1 MENIREIAVQT
12 DTQLAELY
20 WKAFKAQS
28 EISDYAEIIHRL
40 SGSEYEKGS
49 RYERIYIRP
58 IAEAIESGAEKSWE
72 EERFAQAVAK
82 YNKVVSELQKYR
94 SVINELEKIYQKY
107 LWNRAF
113 YVPAGHVHKSRDCST
128 CYASTEFTWLPK
140 YSGGSEEEIVNDAG
154 EEACTVC
161 YPSAPAEVLNRP
173 SVIVTADKIAKA
185 EAKAE
190 REIAKAQ
197 REAKRVA
204 SSPTRDGATLVINVG
219 ERKTRYD
226 NESRSFIKLESFR
239 FEELKTERTA
249 RIWYVDQLSNLEN
262 KSEEKVE
269 IIRES
274 CEVIVSA
281 LAEKHGVEPEVVRD
295 ELNKKVEARIKKSEK
310 ERKAWEE
317 REARSQVFGR
327 N

>member
-1 MENIREIAVQT
+1 MENIREIAVKT
-12 DTQLAELY
+12 DTELAELY
-20 WKAFKAQS
+20 WKAFKAKA
-28 EISDYAEIIHRL
+28 ELNDYAQVIHRI
-40 SGSEYEKGS
+40 SGSEYKKGY

-58 IAEAIESGAEKSWE
+58 IEEAIESGAEKEWE
-72 EERFAQAVAK
+72 QNSFEQAVAK
-82 YNKVVSELQKYR
+82 FNSAKAQLEKY
-94 SVINELEKIYQKY
+94 SIVIDELEKIYKKY

-113 YVPAGHVHKSRDCST
+113 YVPAGHVHKSRECST
-128 CYASTEFTWLPK
+128 CYDSTEFTWLPK

-190 REIAKAQ
+190 RESAKAQ
-197 REAKRVA
+197 REAKRIA
-204 SSPTRDGATLVINVG
+204 SAPTRDGAILAVNTG

-226 NESRSFIKLESFR
+226 RESGSFIKLESFR

-249 RIWYVDQLSNLEN
+249 KIWYVDQSSYLKN
-262 KSEEKVE
+262 KSDEQAE

-281 LAEKHGVEPEVVRD
+281 LAEKHGVDPEVVRN
-295 ELNKKVEARIKKSEK
+295 ELNKKVETRFKKEEKARK
-310 ERKAWEE
+310 EW
-317 REARSQVFGR
+317 EARQAHFFGQ

>member
-1 MENIREIAVQT
+1 MENIREIAVKT
-12 DTQLAELY
+12 DTELADLY
-20 WKAFKAQS
+20 WKAFKAKA
-28 EISDYAEIIHRL
+28 ELSDYAQVIHRI
-40 SGSEYEKGS
+40 SGSEYKKGY

-58 IAEAIESGAEKSWE
+58 IEEAIESGAEKEWE
-72 EERFAQAVAK
+72 QNSFEQAVAK
-82 YNKVVSELQKYR
+82 FNSAKAQLEKY
-94 SVINELEKIYQKY
+94 SIVIDELEKIYKKY

-128 CYASTEFTWLPK
+128 CYDSTEFTWLPK

-197 REAKRVA
+197 REAKRIA
-204 SSPTRDGATLVINVG
+204 SSPTRDGATLVINIG

-226 NESRSFIKLESFR
+226 SETRQFVKLESFR

-249 RIWYVDQLSNLEN
+249 KIWYVDQLSYLEN
-262 KSEEKVE
+262 KSDERAE

-274 CEVIVSA
+274 CEVIVEA
-281 LAEKHGVEPEVVRD
+281 LAEKHGVDPEVVRN

-317 REARSQVFGR
+317 RQARSQVF
-327 N
+327 

>member
-1 MENIREIAVQT
+1 MENIREIAVKT
-12 DTQLAELY
+12 DTELADLY
-20 WKAFKAQS
+20 WKAFKAKA
-28 EISDYAEIIHRL
+28 ELSDYAQVIHRI
-40 SGSEYEKGS
+40 SGSEYKKGY

-58 IAEAIESGAEKSWE
+58 IEEAIESGAEKEWE
-72 EERFAQAVAK
+72 QNSFEQAVAK
-82 YNKVVSELQKYR
+82 FNSAKAQLEKY
-94 SVINELEKIYQKY
+94 SIVIDELEKIYKKY

-197 REAKRVA
+197 REAKRIA
-204 SSPTRDGATLVINVG
+204 SSPTRDGATLVINIG

-226 NESRSFIKLESFR
+226 SETRQFVKLESFR

-249 RIWYVDQLSNLEN
+249 KIWYVDQLSYLEN
-262 KSEEKVE
+262 KSDERAE

-274 CEVIVSA
+274 CEVIVEA
-281 LAEKHGVEPEVVRD
+281 LAEKHGVDPEVVRN

-317 REARSQVFGR
+317 RQARSQVF
-327 N
+327 

>member
-20 WKAFKAQS
+20 WKAFKAKA
-28 EISDYAEIIHRL
+28 ELSDYAQVIHRIA
-40 SGSEYEKGS
+40 GSEWEGRRYS
-49 RYERIYIRP
+49 RVYITP
-58 IAEAIESGAEKSWE
+58 IEEAIKSGAENSWE
-72 EERFAQAVAK
+72 QNNFELNVAK
-82 YNKVVSELQKYR
+82 YNSIKAELEKHTI
-94 SVINELEKIYQKY
+94 VINELEKIYKKY

-128 CYASTEFTWLPK
+128 CYDSTEFTWLPK
-140 YSGGSEEEIVNDAG
+140 YSGGSEDEIVNDAG

-190 REIAKAQ
+190 RDIAKAQ
-197 REAKRVA
+197 REAKRIA
-204 SSPTRDGATLVINVG
+204 SSPTVDGAPLIISNG

-226 NESRSFIKLESFR
+226 RESGNFIKLESFQR
-239 FEELKTERTA
+239 EELKTERTA
-249 RIWYVDQLSNLEN
+249 KIWYVDQSSYLKN
-262 KSEEKVE
+262 KSDEQAE

-274 CEVIVSA
+274 CEMIVSA
-281 LAEKHGVEPEVVRD
+281 LAEKHGVEPEVVRN
-295 ELNKKVEARIKKSEK
+295 ELDKKVQTRFKKEEKARKEWEARQ
-310 ERKAWEE
+310 AHF
-317 REARSQVFGR
+317 FGQ

>member
-20 WKAFKAQS
+20 WKALKAKS
-28 EISDYAEIIHRL
+28 ALSDYAQVIHQQ
-40 SGSEYEKGS
+40 SGSEYKQG
-49 RYERIYIRP
+49 RRWERIYIRP
-58 IAEAIESGAEKSWE
+58 IEEAIESGAKASWDKSSFE
-72 EERFAQAVAK
+72 LNVAK
-82 YNKVVSELQKYR
+82 YNSVKAELEKHKI
-94 SVINELEKIYQKY
+94 VIGELEKIYQKY

-128 CYASTEFTWLPK
+128 CYDSTEFTWLPK

-197 REAKRVA
+197 REAKRIA
-204 SSPTRDGATLVINVG
+204 SSPTRDGGTLVIRTG
-219 ERKTRYD
+219 EQKTRYD
-226 NESRSFIKLESFR
+226 SETRQFIKLDTFQW
-239 FEELKTERTA
+239 EELKTERTA
-249 RIWYVDQLSNLEN
+249 RIWYVDKLSYFGS
-262 KSEEKVE
+262 KSEEQIE

-281 LAEKHGVEPEVVRD
+281 LAEKHGVEPEVVRN

>member
-20 WKAFKAQS
+20 WKAFVAKS
-28 EISDYAEIIHRL
+28 EISDYAQVIHRI
-40 SGSEYEKGS
+40 SGSEYKKGY

-58 IAEAIESGAEKSWE
+58 IEEAIESGAEKSWQQDSFE
-72 EERFAQAVAK
+72 QTVAK
-82 YNKVVSELQKYR
+82 FNSAKAQFEKY
-94 SVINELEKIYQKY
+94 SIVIDELEKIYKKY

-128 CYASTEFTWLPK
+128 CYDSTEFTWLPK

-197 REAKRVA
+197 REAKRIA

-281 LAEKHGVEPEVVRD
+281 LAEKHGVEPEVVRN
-295 ELNKKVEARIKKSEK
+295 ELNKKVEAKIKKSEK

>member
-1 MENIREIAVQT
+1 
-12 DTQLAELY
+12 
-20 WKAFKAQS
+20 
-28 EISDYAEIIHRL
+28 
-40 SGSEYEKGS
+40 
-49 RYERIYIRP
+49 
-58 IAEAIESGAEKSWE
+58 
-72 EERFAQAVAK
+72 
-82 YNKVVSELQKYR
+82 
-94 SVINELEKIYQKY
+94 
-107 LWNRAF
+107 
-113 YVPAGHVHKSRDCST
+113 
-128 CYASTEFTWLPK
+128 LPK

-154 EEACTVC
+154 EDACTVC

-197 REAKRVA
+197 REAKRIA
-204 SSPTRDGATLVINVG
+204 SSPTVDGAPLIISNG

-226 NESRSFIKLESFR
+226 RESGSFIKLETFQR
-239 FEELKTERTA
+239 EELKTERTA
-249 RIWYVDQLSNLEN
+249 KIWYVDQLSNFRN
-262 KSEEKVE
+262 KPDERVE

-274 CEVIVSA
+274 CELIVSA
-281 LAEKHGVEPEVVRD
+281 LAEKHGVDPEVVRN

-317 REARSQVFGR
+317 RQARSQVFGQ

>member
-1 MENIREIAVQT
+1 MW
-12 DTQLAELY
+12 Y
-20 WKAFKAQS
+20 AFKAKV
-28 EISDYAEIIHRL
+28 ELSDYAQVIHRI
-40 SGSEYEKGS
+40 SGSEYKKGY

-58 IAEAIESGAEKSWE
+58 IAKAIESGAEKEWQQDSFE
-72 EERFAQAVAK
+72 QTVAK
-82 YNKVVSELQKYR
+82 YNSIKAELEKHTI
-94 SVINELEKIYQKY
+94 VINELEKIYKKY

-128 CYASTEFTWLPK
+128 CYDSTEFTWLPK
-140 YSGGSEEEIVNDAG
+140 YSGGSEDEIVNDAG

-197 REAKRVA
+197 REAKRIA
-204 SSPTRDGATLVINVG
+204 SSPTRDGEPLIISNG

-226 NESRSFIKLESFR
+226 RESGNFIKLESFQR
-239 FEELKTERTA
+239 EELKTERTA
-249 RIWYVDQLSNLEN
+249 KIWYVDQLSNFRNRPDEQ
-262 KSEEKVE
+262 VQ

-274 CEVIVSA
+274 CELIVSA
-281 LAEKHGVEPEVVRD
+281 LAEKHGVEPEVVRN
-295 ELNKKVEARIKKSEK
+295 ELNKKVEAKIKKSEK

>member
-20 WKAFKAQS
+20 WKAFKAKA
-28 EISDYAEIIHRL
+28 ELSDYAQVIHRIA
-40 SGSEYEKGS
+40 GSEWEGRRYS
-49 RYERIYIRP
+49 RVYITP
-58 IAEAIESGAEKSWE
+58 IEEAIKSGAENSWE
-72 EERFAQAVAK
+72 QNSFELNVAK
-82 YNKVVSELQKYR
+82 YNSIKAELEKHTI
-94 SVINELEKIYQKY
+94 VINELEKIYKKY

-128 CYASTEFTWLPK
+128 CYDSTEFTWLPK

-154 EEACTVC
+154 EDACTVC

-197 REAKRVA
+197 REAKRIA
-204 SSPTRDGATLVINVG
+204 SSPTVDGAPLIISNG

-226 NESRSFIKLESFR
+226 RESGSFIKLETFQR
-239 FEELKTERTA
+239 EELKTERTA
-249 RIWYVDQLSNLEN
+249 KIWYVDQLSNFRN
-262 KSEEKVE
+262 KPDERVE

-274 CEVIVSA
+274 CELIVSA
-281 LAEKHGVEPEVVRD
+281 LAEKHGVDPEVVRN

-317 REARSQVFGR
+317 RQARSQVFGQ

>member
-1 MENIREIAVQT
+1 
-12 DTQLAELY
+12 
-20 WKAFKAQS
+20 
-28 EISDYAEIIHRL
+28 
-40 SGSEYEKGS
+40 
-49 RYERIYIRP
+49 
-58 IAEAIESGAEKSWE
+58 
-72 EERFAQAVAK
+72 
-82 YNKVVSELQKYR
+82 
-94 SVINELEKIYQKY
+94 
-107 LWNRAF
+107 
-113 YVPAGHVHKSRDCST
+113 
-128 CYASTEFTWLPK
+128 LPK

-197 REAKRVA
+197 REAKRIA
-204 SSPTRDGATLVINVG
+204 SSPTRDGATLVINIG

-226 NESRSFIKLESFR
+226 SETRQFVKLESFR

-249 RIWYVDQLSNLEN
+249 KIWYVDQLSYFGN
-262 KSEEKVE
+262 KSEEQIE

-281 LAEKHGVEPEVVRD
+281 LAEKHGVDPEVVRN
-295 ELNKKVEARIKKSEK
+295 ELNKKVEAKIKKSEK
-310 ERKAWEE
+310 EIKEWEE
-317 REARSQVFGR
+317 RQARSQVFGR

>member
-20 WKAFKAQS
+20 WKAFKAKA
-28 EISDYAEIIHRL
+28 ELNDYAQVIHRI
-40 SGSEYEKGS
+40 SGSEYKKGY

-58 IAEAIESGAEKSWE
+58 IEEAIESGAEKSWE
-72 EERFAQAVAK
+72 QNSFELNVAK
-82 YNKVVSELQKYR
+82 FNSIKAELGKHTI
-94 SVINELEKIYQKY
+94 VINELEKIYKKY

-128 CYASTEFTWLPK
+128 CYDSTEFTWLPK
-140 YSGGSEEEIVNDAG
+140 YSGGSEDDIVNDAG

-190 REIAKAQ
+190 RDIAKAQ
-197 REAKRVA
+197 REAKRIA
-204 SSPTRDGATLVINVG
+204 SSPTCDGEPLIISNG

-226 NESRSFIKLESFR
+226 RESGNFIKLESFQR
-239 FEELKTERTA
+239 EELKTERTA
-249 RIWYVDQLSNLEN
+249 KIWYVDQLSNFRN
-262 KSEEKVE
+262 KPDERVE

-274 CEVIVSA
+274 CELIVSA
-281 LAEKHGVEPEVVRD
+281 LAEKHGVDPEVVRN

-317 REARSQVFGR
+317 RQARSQVFGQ